1 MLLEGEIYSVLVLP
15 FSSLI
20 TKLGLSISSTSEIL
34 SSTEEGDFTTSLI
47 EIPKAIE
54 SAERVVPLSFFM
66 PVRATSRLLGLEM

>member
-1 MLLEGEIYSVLVLP
+1 MLLEGEICSVLVLP

-20 TKLGLSISSTSEIL
+20 TKLGLSISSMSEIL

-54 SAERVVPLSFFM
+54 SAERVVPLSFLM
-66 PVRATSRLLGLEM
+66 PVRATSRLLGLAM